1 MRTDTVSAFACP
13 TTISVPEALLFGAPD
28 GACVSLGFGTVIAGV
43 AAFAIVV
50 LVLQVLFG
58 RLLSGSPE
66 PATAPF
72 SDGPVLSARKTD
84 DG

>member
-50 LVLQVLFG
+50 LALQSVLG
-58 RLLSGSPE
+58 RLLPGSPE
-66 PATAPF
+66 PASAPF
-72 SDGPVLSARKTD
+72 SDGPVLSARKKG